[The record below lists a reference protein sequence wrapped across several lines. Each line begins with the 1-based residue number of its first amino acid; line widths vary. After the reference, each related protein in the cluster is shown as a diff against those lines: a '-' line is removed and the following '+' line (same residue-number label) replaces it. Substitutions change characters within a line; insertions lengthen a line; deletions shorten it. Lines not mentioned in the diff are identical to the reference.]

1 MATSTVED
9 YVKRIFLE
17 QQELGEE
24 PVPMGRVASTLG
36 VVPGTTTTMMKA
48 LDDAGL
54 VKYEPRVGV
63 RLTTAGENL
72 ALHILRRHRL
82 IELFLVRILGLDWS
96 EIHKEAEQLEHAISD
111 RVLEKID
118 ALLGYPAA
126 DPHGDPI
133 PTAKGALDEPKLDS
147 LCDCPLH
154 RSVCIA
160 RIADQSPEFL
170 HFIDQNGLKPGVE
183 LLLKERDSAADAITV
198 RISTGRRITL
208 GARAAEKILV
218 N

>member
-17 QQELGEE
+17 QQVFGDE

-82 IELFLVRILGLDWS
+82 IELFLVRILGMDWS
-96 EIHKEAEQLEHAISD
+96 EIHNEAEQLEHAISD
-111 RVLEKID
+111 LVLDKID
-118 ALLGYPAA
+118 ALLGHPSA

-133 PTAKGALDEPKLDS
+133 PTAKGDLDQPKLDS

-154 RSVCIA
+154 RPVCIA

-170 HFIDQNGLKPGVE
+170 HFIDQKGLKPGVE
-183 LLLKERDSAADAITV
+183 LLLKERDPAADAITV